1 MSNHFENRKYTQHT
15 YTFLLLNLNNQIQS
29 RKYSRFN
36 LVQNQNYAPN
46 DRVNSNSLIW
56 NKFKSFKRYKHVPLC
71 VMDFMLITLNM
82 ATLKSNIMTFNDA
95 FSLQFSNRIRVKLQN
110 DNDND
115 DDDDML
121 AFQQYTL
128 HWNRIDSNYRK

>member
-1 MSNHFENRKYTQHT
+1 
-15 YTFLLLNLNNQIQS
+15 
-29 RKYSRFN
+29 
-36 LVQNQNYAPN
+36 
-46 DRVNSNSLIW
+46 
-56 NKFKSFKRYKHVPLC
+56 
-71 VMDFMLITLNM
+71 
-82 ATLKSNIMTFNDA
+82 MTFNDT

-128 HWNRIDSNYRK
+128 H